1 MQDQIRQSMR
11 SLKMDGM
18 AGLYQSL
25 CETHQLTHLT
35 NDQLLQSL
43 LQAEWEHRQ
52 GRKQD
57 RLVSTAR
64 FRYQLKQCLRTR
76 RFLIL
81 VSAARFRYQA
91 SFQEIDYDASRHL
104 DKNIMALLS
113 DCAFIKKAEN
123 VLITGSTGVGK
134 SFIASAIGHQACHLG
149 YKVMYFNM
157 QKLFQKLRIAK
168 AEGLFIKEMSR
179 IEKQDLLILDDFG
192 IHPIDANIRLELLE
206 IIEDRH
212 GRKSTLISSQLP
224 VTKWYELFEDPT
236 IADALMDRILYNTI
250 RLDLKGESLRKKR

>member
-1 MQDQIRQSMR
+1 MR
-11 SLKMDGM
+11 TLKMDGM

-35 NDQLLQSL
+35 SDQLLQSL

-57 RLVSTAR
+57 RLVS
-64 FRYQLKQCLRTR
+64 
-76 RFLIL
+76 
-81 VSAARFRYQA
+81 AARFRYQA
-91 SFQEIDYDASRHL
+91 SFQQIDYDASRHL

-123 VLITGSTGVGK
+123 VLITGPTGVGK

-157 QKLFQKLRIAK
+157 QKLFQKLRVAK

>member
-57 RLVSTAR
+57 RLVS
-64 FRYQLKQCLRTR
+64 
-76 RFLIL
+76 
-81 VSAARFRYQA
+81 AARFRYQA
-91 SFQEIDYDASRHL
+91 SFQQIDYDASRHL
-104 DKNIMALLS
+104 DKTIMALLS

-123 VLITGSTGVGK
+123 VLITGPTGVGK